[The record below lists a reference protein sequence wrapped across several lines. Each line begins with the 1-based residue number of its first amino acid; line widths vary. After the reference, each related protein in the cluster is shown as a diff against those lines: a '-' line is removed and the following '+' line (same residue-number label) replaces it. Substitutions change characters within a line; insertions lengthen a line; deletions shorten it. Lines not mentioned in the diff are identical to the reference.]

1 MDLSYFN
8 SRVRAMMGRLLRE
21 SDYGALFNLK
31 DEAQFLERLKATAY
45 GPFVNVAGARFD
57 TPGEVVSSA
66 LTQSLADAFERLWKN
81 APDPARALL
90 EALVSTW
97 EAYNLK
103 AVIRGL
109 ARGVGR
115 EDVRRAFVPAGRLDR
130 AALDTLLAARGVE
143 DLLKI
148 LDTWS
153 NPYATPVREGM
164 DEFLRNGSINAIEI
178 NIDLFSYK
186 AALKALKGRSG
197 SAKIIRDILVLM
209 IDIRNVVTLVNIAG
223 QEYTDEGASGL
234 FIDGGR
240 ALSGKAFLELSAV
253 KERGVLLSRLAE
265 AVSDPLLAE
274 VIASTGPGT
283 IGVLEERLATRAE
296 KRLRTLSVVE
306 PLSIALPASFIFMK
320 VREVK
325 NLRLIDRAVA
335 FGIPE
340 EEIREMLIYPR

>member
-21 SDYGALFNLK
+21 GDYGALLNLK
-31 DEAQFLERLKATAY
+31 EEAQFIESLKATAY
-45 GPFVNVAGARFD
+45 GPFLNVAGARFHA
-57 TPGEVVSSA
+57 PAEVVSSA
-66 LTQSLADAFERLWKN
+66 LTQSLADAFERLWKY
-81 APDPARALL
+81 APGPARTLL

-109 ARGVGR
+109 GRGVGR
-115 EDVRRAFVPAGRLDR
+115 EDVRRAFVPAGQFDR
-130 AALDTLLAARGVE
+130 GALDTLLSARGME
-143 DLLKI
+143 DMLMI
-148 LDTWS
+148 LGTWS
-153 NPYATPVREGM
+153 SPYAGPVREGM

-186 AALKALKGRSG
+186 EALGALKGRS
-197 SAKIIRDILVLM
+197 SPVKVIRDILVLK

-223 QEYTDEGASGL
+223 QEYTEEGAGGL
-234 FIDGGR
+234 FVDGGR
-240 ALSGKAFLELSAV
+240 ALSRKAFLDLSAV
-253 KERGVLLSRLAE
+253 KEREVLLSKLAE

-274 VIASTGPGT
+274 VIASTELST
-283 IGVLEERLATRAE
+283 IGTLEERLAARAE

-306 PLSIALPASFIFMK
+306 PLSIAVAASFIFMK

-325 NLRLIDRAVA
+325 NLSLIDRAVA
-335 FGIPE
+335 FGIPA
-340 EEIREMLIYPR
+340 EEIEGMLVYPR